1 VAKARSW
8 KQKREGIESEIYQML
23 FSFLPMK
30 DVVIAYL
37 SKRWKN
43 LWMSVPNL
51 DFEEEGIFG
60 DRVHFMNFVE
70 RVMMLCNFSDI
81 RNFSPHVMC
90 TLMHLTLIHGY
101 LLHCVANFKN

>member
-1 VAKARSW
+1 MDASAQVICGKS
-8 KQKREGIESEIYQML
+8 QKLETEEGRNLIRNIPDVIL
-23 FSFLPMK
+23 FPPNERCCHS
-30 DVVIAYL
+30 IL

-70 RVMMLCNFSDI
+70 RVMMLCSFSDT
-81 RNFSPHVMC
+81 RTSP
-90 TLMHLTLIHGY
+90 LM
-101 LLHCVANFKN
+101 